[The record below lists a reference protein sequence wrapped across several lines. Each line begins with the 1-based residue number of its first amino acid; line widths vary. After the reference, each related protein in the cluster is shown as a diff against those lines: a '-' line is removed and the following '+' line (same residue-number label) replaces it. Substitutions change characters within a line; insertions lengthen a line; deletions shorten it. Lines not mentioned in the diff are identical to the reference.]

1 MASRIIMKDAA
12 DVRISAQVL
21 FPERI
26 SRLVISILRRTRGP
40 QGHAMGYEEAA
51 ADRELSVLGV
61 DHVARDG
68 FELGERG
75 DVLQIPR
82 DIRIFPEGFDV
93 RGTAP
98 LRIDEHA

>member
-1 MASRIIMKDAA
+1 MKDAA

-40 QGHAMGYEEAA
+40 QGHAVGYEEAV
-51 ADRELSVLGV
+51 ADRELSVLRV

-68 FELGERG
+68 LELGEG
-75 DVLQIPR
+75 CDVLQIPG
-82 DIRIFPEGFDV
+82 DIGILPEGVDV
-93 RGTAP
+93 CGTAP
-98 LRIDEHA
+98 LRDR